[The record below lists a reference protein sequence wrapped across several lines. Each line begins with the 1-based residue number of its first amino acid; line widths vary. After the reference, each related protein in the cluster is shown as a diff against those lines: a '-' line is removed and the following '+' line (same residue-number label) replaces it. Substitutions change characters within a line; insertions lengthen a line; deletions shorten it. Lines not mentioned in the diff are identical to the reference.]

1 MPARLTGEQTPH
13 LTAARDRLLF
23 VDEVAER
30 LRRSPA
36 QLRWMLGQGTA
47 PKHAKIAGRIVFR
60 ESDVEAFINAA
71 FEEAST

>member
-1 MPARLTGEQTPH
+1 MEGTSHPNK
-13 LTAARDRLLF
+13 LLF

-36 QLRWMLGQGTA
+36 QIRFMISSGTA

-60 ESDVEAFINAA
+60 ESDVNAFIEAA
-71 FEEAST
+71 FAEAV